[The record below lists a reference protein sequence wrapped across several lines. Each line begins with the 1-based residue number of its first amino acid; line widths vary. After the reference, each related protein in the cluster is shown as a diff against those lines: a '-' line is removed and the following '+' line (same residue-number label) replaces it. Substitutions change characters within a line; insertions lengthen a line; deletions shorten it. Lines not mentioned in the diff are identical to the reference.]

1 MYESQ
6 LFSSGLSSGLLVG
19 FIFGSVLVAI
29 LLSLGSAGKTK
40 RYRKDLTN
48 LYVAG
53 RIRQIAEK
61 DNINI
66 SDEYEVFKKYL
77 KKNKMEDWDLDVSIE
92 EELKDK
98 IGEEKKEVKVKEK

>member
-1 MYESQ
+1 MYEEIVISGMVSGFVVGIVFAGI
-6 LFSSGLSSGLLVG
+6 LF
-19 FIFGSVLVAI
+19 II
-29 LLSLGSAGKTK
+29 LGNRRTK

-77 KKNKMEDWDLDVSIE
+77 KKNRMEDWDLDVSIE

-98 IGEEKKEVKVKEK
+98 IGEKKEVKVKEK